1 MARHEGIEWGFFFD
15 AVHIL
20 SVNYVRQEVRLYEN
34 GGSGKN
40 RLLFKKDEPVTKIG
54 LDDPFQL
61 MNLAI
66 HFVVSYDLIA
76 QIADEEVLAF
86 FEKVGLKELLER
98 LVAATTEE
106 DRRYRFTGLVPKFN
120 TFETTE
126 VKRRGRRSASSEK
139 TEDPPPQSQDAPREQ
154 EPEAQPTG

>member
-1 MARHEGIEWGFFFD
+1 MAQQEGIEWGFYFD
-15 AVHIL
+15 SVHII
-20 SVNYVRQEVRLYEN
+20 SVNYSRQEVRLYEN

-40 RLLFKKDEPVTKIG
+40 RLLFKQDEPVTKIG
-54 LDDPFQL
+54 LNDPFQI

-76 QIADEEVLAF
+76 QIADGEILAF

-106 DRRYRFTGLVPKFN
+106 DRRLRFTGLVPKFT
-120 TFETTE
+120 TFETHE
-126 VKRRGRRSASSEK
+126 VKHRGRRSTTSEK
-139 TEDPPPQSQDAPREQ
+139 KAEPAPQPAERADRP
-154 EPEAQPTG
+154 GG

>member
-20 SVNYVRQEVRLYEN
+20 SVNYARQEVRLYEN

-76 QIADEEVLAF
+76 QIADEEMLVF
-86 FEKVGLKELLER
+86 FEKVGLKELLDR

-126 VKRRGRRSASSEK
+126 VKRRGRRAASSEK
-139 TEDPPPQSQDAPREQ
+139 PDEPAPHPSDGQPEQ
-154 EPEAQPTG
+154 QNEAQPTG

>member
-1 MARHEGIEWGFFFD
+1 MARQEGIEWGFFFD
-15 AVHIL
+15 SVHIL
-20 SVNYVRQEVRLYEN
+20 SVNYARQEIRLFEN

-66 HFVVSYDLIA
+66 HFVVSYELIA
-76 QIADEEVLAF
+76 QIADEKTLAF
-86 FEKVGLKELLER
+86 FENVGLKELLDR

-106 DRRYRFTGLVPKFN
+106 DRRFRFSGLVPKFT
-120 TFETTE
+120 TFETSE
-126 VKRRGRRSASSEK
+126 VKHRGRRSTSNGKKDEPSPQ
-139 TEDPPPQSQDAPREQ
+139 TQDVPQDPGA
-154 EPEAQPTG
+154 EA